1 MAKTF
6 SLTPK
11 ADASLISAATKASL
25 ASAPGDYST
34 IFQNVSTVYSNT
46 MQAQADAFSQVA
58 QLGGKLAKEV
68 VQNAQ
73 ETNSIIAQAGLYGDY
88 EGINSLV
95 DEIEQNKEEQ
105 KKLSVFKI
113 GFGNKE
119 QRRERLR
126 LKMEQQELF
135 ADVEKI
141 GATIA
146 NGAKFIEEG
155 NYDTNI
161 SSVHYNEL
169 VNAILKLNHKNK
181 VTENKN
187 RAVFRTNENGV
198 REFALVNN
206 ETGEVV
212 KKQDGSDFTMTLSQ
226 FTNHLSENAVD
237 KENLTGK
244 NFNSLDQRF
253 LQLGKESNSSVMSS
267 NMEGLYLNNVDEII
281 NTKGALARAMNVK
294 HGFDNKSFKEAL
306 MGESVISAKIFN
318 ILLRHYDPTDTD
330 GKINIVGENF
340 LSTLDKNKDG
350 LTQEELNVGYAG
362 FANYIV
368 TMQDEEL
375 TRKIFKFN
383 ALEKGKS
390 VFAEGYSQRATDT
403 STKTDDYG
411 GYSYSAGET
420 GGHPLSNIP
429 GIQTGVAFD
438 TKMRNRRMLL
448 ARTSFPGLH
457 FYYDITQNEDNTF
470 TANAL
475 HKEGGDII
483 IENISGSKIAQI
495 EGLLSSNDES
505 LSIFN
510 FATSERTEIEQ
521 EENTP
526 PPGTRGL
533 TLSNLKNVSPRG
545 FKDLITSKFS
555 KNVLDDYD
563 FRYVSTPSAFAK
575 APLLDKNK
583 IIIKSKDGKYN
594 KTFTIGNNA
603 TMETVR
609 EINLLFQDDYLKPV
623 NRDFETEQQ

>member
-11 ADASLISAATKASL
+11 ADSSLISAASKASL
-25 ASAPGDYST
+25 ASVPGDYSN
-34 IFQNVSTVYSNT
+34 IFQSVSTVYGRT
-46 MQAQADAFSQVA
+46 MQAQADAFSQVMEI
-58 QLGGKLAKEV
+58 GGELAKEV
-68 VQNAQ
+68 VQNAK

-119 QRRERLR
+119 QRRQRLR

-135 ADVEKI
+135 ADIEKI

-253 LQLGKESNSSVMSS
+253 LQLGKQSKSSVMSS

-306 MGESVISAKIFN
+306 MGESVISAKLFN

-383 ALEKGKS
+383 ALEKGRS
-390 VFAEGYSQRATDT
+390 IFAEGYSQRATDT
-403 STKTDDYG
+403 STKTSKEDFIA
-411 GYSYSAGET
+411 YSET
-420 GGHPLSNIP
+420 GGHPSSAV
-429 GIQTGVAFD
+429 GQQSRVARSA
-438 TKMRNRRMLL
+438 KRANRTALL
-448 ARTSFPGLH
+448 ERLSFPGIH
-457 FYYDITQNEDNTF
+457 FYYDITQAEDGTF

-475 HKEGGDII
+475 NQKGGDII
-483 IENISGSKIAQI
+483 IENISGSEIAQI
-495 EGLLSSNDES
+495 EGLLGANDDS
-505 LSIFN
+505 FSIFN
-510 FATSERTEIEQ
+510 FATSERTGVEQ

-533 TLSNLKNVSPRG
+533 SLNNLKNTKATS

-555 KNVLDDYD
+555 KNILDDYS
-563 FRYVSTPSAFAK
+563 FEVIGRTSGLGPRVNQSV
-575 APLLDKNK
+575 
-583 IIIKSKDGKYN
+583 IRIKSKDGKYN

-603 TMETVR
+603 IMETVR

-623 NRDFETEQQ
+623 NKDFDTEQ

>member
-34 IFQNVSTVYSNT
+34 IFQNVSTVYGNT
-46 MQAQADAFSQVA
+46 MQAQSDAFSQVMEI
-58 QLGGKLAKEV
+58 GGKLAKEV

-88 EGINSLV
+88 EGINSLI

-119 QRRERLR
+119 QRRQRLR

-161 SSVHYNEL
+161 SNVHYNEL

-187 RAVFRTNENGV
+187 RAIFRTNENGV

-237 KENLTGK
+237 KENLTDK

-253 LQLGKESNSSVMSS
+253 LQLGKQSNSSVMSS
-267 NMEGLYLNNVDEII
+267 NIEGLYLNNLDEII
-281 NTKGALARAMNVK
+281 KTKGALARAMNVK

-306 MGESVISAKIFN
+306 MVK
-318 ILLRHYDPTDTD
+318 
-330 GKINIVGENF
+330 V
-340 LSTLDKNKDG
+340 
-350 LTQEELNVGYAG
+350 
-362 FANYIV
+362 
-368 TMQDEEL
+368 
-375 TRKIFKFN
+375 
-383 ALEKGKS
+383 
-390 VFAEGYSQRATDT
+390 
-403 STKTDDYG
+403 
-411 GYSYSAGET
+411 
-420 GGHPLSNIP
+420 
-429 GIQTGVAFD
+429 
-438 TKMRNRRMLL
+438 
-448 ARTSFPGLH
+448 
-457 FYYDITQNEDNTF
+457 
-470 TANAL
+470 
-475 HKEGGDII
+475 
-483 IENISGSKIAQI
+483 
-495 EGLLSSNDES
+495 
-505 LSIFN
+505 
-510 FATSERTEIEQ
+510 
-521 EENTP
+521 
-526 PPGTRGL
+526 
-533 TLSNLKNVSPRG
+533 
-545 FKDLITSKFS
+545 
-555 KNVLDDYD
+555 
-563 FRYVSTPSAFAK
+563 
-575 APLLDKNK
+575 
-583 IIIKSKDGKYN
+583 
-594 KTFTIGNNA
+594 
-603 TMETVR
+603 
-609 EINLLFQDDYLKPV
+609 
-623 NRDFETEQQ
+623 

>member
-11 ADASLISAATKASL
+11 ADSSLISAASKASL

-34 IFQNVSTVYSNT
+34 IFQNVSTVYGRT
-46 MQAQADAFSQVA
+46 MQAQADAFSQVMEI
-58 QLGGKLAKEV
+58 GGKLAKEV

-161 SSVHYNEL
+161 TNVHYNEL

-187 RAVFRTNENGV
+187 RAIFRTNENGV

-212 KKQDGSDFTMTLSQ
+212 KRQDGSDFTMTLSQ

-253 LQLGKESNSSVMSS
+253 LQLGKQSNSSVMSS
-267 NMEGLYLNNVDEII
+267 NMEGLYLNNIDEII

-294 HGFDNKSFKEAL
+294 HGFDNKSFKETL
-306 MGESVISAKIFN
+306 MSESVISAKLFN

-403 STKTDDYG
+403 STKTSKEDFIQ
-411 GYSYSAGET
+411 YSET
-420 GGHPLSNIP
+420 AGHPLSALGAQPRVARNIKNANRTALLER
-429 GIQTGVAFD
+429 ISFTG
-438 TKMRNRRMLL
+438 M
-448 ARTSFPGLH
+448 H
-457 FYYDITQNEDNTF
+457 FYYDITQNEDGTF

-475 HKEGGDII
+475 KEEGGDIM

-495 EGLLSSNDES
+495 EGLFGANDES

-510 FATSERTEIEQ
+510 FATSERTDVEQ

-526 PPGTRGL
+526 PLGTRGL

-563 FRYVSTPSAFAK
+563 FRYVGTKSAFAK
-575 APLLDKNK
+575 APLVDRNK

-594 KTFTIGNNA
+594 KTFTIGNSA

>member
-6 SLTPK
+6 SLTPQ
-11 ADASLISAATKASL
+11 ADSSLISAATKASL

-34 IFQNVSTVYSNT
+34 IFQNVSTVYGNT

-58 QLGGKLAKEV
+58 QLSGKLAKEV

-141 GATIA
+141 GATIGNA
-146 NGAKFIEEG
+146 AKFIEEG

-161 SSVHYNEL
+161 SNVHYNEL

-187 RAVFRTNENGV
+187 RAIFRTNENGV

-253 LQLGKESNSSVMSS
+253 LQLGKQSNSSVMSS

-390 VFAEGYSQRATDT
+390 VFAEGYSQRTTDT
-403 STKTDDYG
+403 STKTSKEDFIP
-411 GYSYSAGET
+411 YSET
-420 GGHPLSNIP
+420 AGHPLSALGAQPRVARNIKNANRTALLER
-429 GIQTGVAFD
+429 ISFTG
-438 TKMRNRRMLL
+438 M
-448 ARTSFPGLH
+448 H
-457 FYYDITQNEDNTF
+457 FHYNITQNEDGTF

-475 HKEGGDII
+475 NEKGGDIM
-483 IENISGSKIAQI
+483 IENMSGSEIAQI
-495 EGLLSSNDES
+495 EGLFGANDDS
-505 LSIFN
+505 FSIFN
-510 FATSERTEIEQ
+510 FATSARTDVEQ

-533 TLSNLKNVSPRG
+533 TLSSLKNVSPRG
-545 FKDLITSKFS
+545 FKDLIISKFS

-603 TMETVR
+603 TTETVR

-623 NRDFETEQQ
+623 NKDFDTEQ